1 MEKWILFSFII
12 LCFILALCLVIYS
25 PRLMGWFGALK
36 KEQHLHNDKKNRIA
50 VLVPARNESATIEG
64 LLKNLKGQTYS
75 NFDVFVIVK
84 EKADPTIA
92 ITHRYGFHAHVAPNQ
107 TCKGDALDSCLHSI
121 MHRDREGFDAYLI
134 IDADCAIASNYLEE
148 MNNALASG
156 CQIIQGKKLVK
167 NYYMEKPITMQQ
179 ACNGVI
185 WTLMDDMGNRWKS
198 RHGYVNFTVGTGI
211 MIRRDIIDIND
222 GWPYRTTL
230 TEDMEFMNDIAANG
244 YTTFYYGFAKLYM
257 EEAPS
262 LVMTN
267 KRRQRWMTGVV
278 DSRRL
283 YNDKVNKMASVS
295 NRYYVHCL
303 WIIYF
308 YIGAAV
314 IYSVSAFV
322 MGTVL
327 LILENP
333 AFKMALIVS
342 GASLGIVYLSFF
354 VMTLFAVIIDWKNY
368 KMPVYKKILLLFLHP
383 AFYMGY
389 IRIVGGALLNLNSKR
404 WDAIARVEEGSEIK
418 NA

>member
-1 MEKWILFSFII
+1 
-12 LCFILALCLVIYS
+12 
-25 PRLMGWFGALK
+25 
-36 KEQHLHNDKKNRIA
+36 
-50 VLVPARNESATIEG
+50 
-64 LLKNLKGQTYS
+64 
-75 NFDVFVIVK
+75 
-84 EKADPTIA
+84 
-92 ITHRYGFHAHVAPNQ
+92 
-107 TCKGDALDSCLHSI
+107 
-121 MHRDREGFDAYLI
+121 
-134 IDADCAIASNYLEE
+134 
-148 MNNALASG
+148 
-156 CQIIQGKKLVK
+156 
-167 NYYMEKPITMQQ
+167 
-179 ACNGVI
+179 
-185 WTLMDDMGNRWKS
+185 
-198 RHGYVNFTVGTGI
+198 
-211 MIRRDIIDIND
+211 
-222 GWPYRTTL
+222 
-230 TEDMEFMNDIAANG
+230 MNDIAANG

-267 KRRQRWMTGVV
+267 KRRKRWMTGVV

-368 KMPVYKKILLLFLHP
+368 KMPAYKKILLLFLHP
-383 AFYMGY
+383 AFYMDY

-404 WDAIARVEEGSEIK
+404 WDAIARVEEGSEVK